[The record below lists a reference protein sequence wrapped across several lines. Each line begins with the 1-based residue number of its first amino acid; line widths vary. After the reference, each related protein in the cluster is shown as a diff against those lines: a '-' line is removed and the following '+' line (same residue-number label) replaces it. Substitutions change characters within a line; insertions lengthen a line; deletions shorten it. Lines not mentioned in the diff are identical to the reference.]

1 MFCVGDEF
9 ASYNDLKD
17 KVSVFE
23 RTEFVQLN
31 VQRSRTIDSAV
42 RRAPSKVYNENLRT
56 MKI

>member
-31 VQRSRTIDSAV
+31 VQRSIEQSTQQ
-42 RRAPSKVYNENLRT
+42 
-56 MKI
+56 